1 MISQGS
7 CPGIS
12 IDGISVESSMLGS
25 LLLESVSLG
34 SLLLGSPLFGSL
46 LLGSNL
52 LLKNSDLY
60 VLGYVGS
67 LQFASLETSEI
78 CEVKFWNTNL
88 GWTMCVYCIRQ
99 FI

>member
-1 MISQGS
+1 
-7 CPGIS
+7 
-12 IDGISVESSMLGS
+12 MLGS

-34 SLLLGSPLFGSL
+34 SLLLGSPLSGSL

-60 VLGYVGS
+60 VGYVGS

-78 CEVKFWNTNL
+78 CEVKF
-88 GWTMCVYCIRQ
+88 
-99 FI
+99 